1 MVEND
6 ARTNLPLSI
15 RLLEDEQ
22 GKVFGFK
29 GRMLRDAPYECFDF
43 VERFPVDHR
52 RTSIVV
58 KVVLNTLI
66 FDDFLG
72 RGKRWAVPLSV
83 PQAQELHGLFK
94 NSAAY
99 PHEGYAVRPIDEDDF
114 IGFIF
119 VSPKYVDEYLARL
132 SESRI

>member
-15 RLLEDEQ
+15 RLLEDEN
-22 GKVFGFK
+22 GKVVGFK

-43 VERFPVDHR
+43 VERFPADHR
-52 RTSIVV
+52 MAGIVV
-58 KVVLNTLI
+58 RVAINTLI
-66 FDDFLG
+66 FDDSLG
-72 RGKRWAVPLSV
+72 RGKRWVVPLSV
-83 PQAQELHGLFK
+83 SQAQELHGLFK
-94 NSAAY
+94 VAAAY
-99 PHEGYAVRPIDEDDF
+99 PHEGYAVRSIDEDDF

-119 VSPKYVDEYLARL
+119 VSPKYVDACLGRL